1 MDYLEGNVIENIDF
15 SEPKHKH
22 YKPELDKL
30 INKLHRQAR
39 ILHNDLHLKNIM
51 RLKDGRF
58 MIIDFGEAKKNIDYF
73 TTGDTTEEKNDRR
86 IVFFEGKASINSGD
100 DY

>member
-1 MDYLEGNVIENIDF
+1 MDYLDGKVIEGIDF
-15 SEPKHKH
+15 SKPKHKH
-22 YKPELDKL
+22 YKTELDRL
-30 INKLHRQAR
+30 INKLHRHAR

-58 MIIDFGEAKKNIDYF
+58 MIIDFGEAEKNIEYF
-73 TTGDTTEEKNDRR
+73 KTGDLSEEQNDRR
-86 IVFFEGKASINSGD
+86 IVFLAGKASINSSD